1 MQSLTYKLLEFFL
14 IFIVVPVSFVF
25 NYPIWLKMAI
35 GATGFLYI
43 IYVLLR
49 IEKKQFKIAKG
60 LVWNKF
66 WKQTIIKFIVV
77 IIITTIYVWIFW
89 SKYCELSSL

>member
-25 NYPIWLKMAI
+25 NYPIWLKRAI

-49 IEKKQFKIAKG
+49 IEKKQIKITKG
-60 LVWNKF
+60 LIWNKF
-66 WKQTIIKFIVV
+66 FR
-77 IIITTIYVWIFW
+77 
-89 SKYCELSSL
+89 SKPLLSLFES